1 MNARGALLGCESLH
15 CGLAATSRGST
26 RAKAYVEGL
35 VAKLL
40 SPDLVVL
47 LELALCSYIASQ
59 KA

>member
-1 MNARGALLGCESLH
+1 MQGGVTRMRVFALQLDSDIK
-15 CGLAATSRGST
+15 GLDAP
-26 RAKAYVEGL
+26 KVYVEGL
-35 VAKLL
+35 VAKFP

>member
-35 VAKLL
+35 VAKFP

-47 LELALCSYIASQ
+47 LELALCSYMASQ
-59 KA
+59 DA

>member
-1 MNARGALLGCESLH
+1 MQVFALRLGSDIKGLDAR
-15 CGLAATSRGST
+15 
-26 RAKAYVEGL
+26 KAYVEGL

-47 LELALCSYIASQ
+47 LELALCSYMASQ